1 MSCPASFAVLACTV
15 NRLTKKF
22 ALAAAAALI
31 MSLVA
36 CNNYD
41 LLDQLESPGK
51 NTNNSLYLFSTD
63 SSINGDIKGAFSSA
77 REGADATCLGTRAA
91 ITFPNNGC
99 SQVRAVISLTPSD
112 SILNMP
118 TNYGIPTNFSIY
130 AQNNFTIA
138 PDWNVLISGGGTAL
152 APNVM
157 PEDAFW
163 WSFSITGGSHDL
175 TDNCSNG
182 TSSAFSGAVGFSST
196 SGPTWLR
203 DTNILTCE
211 SIVRLLC
218 ICY

>member
-1 MSCPASFAVLACTV
+1 MSCPASFAVLTCTV

-51 NTNNSLYLFSTD
+51 NTNNPLYLFST
-63 SSINGDIKGAFSSA
+63 STAINGNIKADFATA
-77 REGADATCLGTRAA
+77 REGADAQCLGTRAA

-99 SQVRAVISLTPSD
+99 SQVRAVISLTPLD

-118 TNYGIPTNFSIY
+118 TKYGIPTNFSIY

-157 PEDAFW
+157 PETAFW
-163 WSFSITGGSHDL
+163 WSFSNTGGSHDP
-175 TDNCSNG
+175 DGNCSNG
-182 TSSAFSGAVGFSST
+182 TSSDLGGAVGFSST

-203 DTNILTCE
+203 VTEILACE
-211 SIVRLLC
+211 NIVRLLC